1 LNVIPFKNK
10 SPAMAGCHLDRRFPV
25 QHLKAELMICV
36 GVFWHFQLL
45 AEGLLLVGAVET
57 E

>member
-1 LNVIPFKNK
+1 
-10 SPAMAGCHLDRRFPV
+10 MAGCHLDRRFPV

-57 E
+57 EWRGGFDSEGPDT